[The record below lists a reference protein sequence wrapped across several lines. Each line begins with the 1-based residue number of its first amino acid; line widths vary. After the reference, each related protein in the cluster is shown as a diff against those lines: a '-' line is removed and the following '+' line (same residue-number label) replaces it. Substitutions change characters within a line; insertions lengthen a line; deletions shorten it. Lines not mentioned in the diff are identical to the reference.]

1 MRRSGPGSS
10 SASAG
15 DDNGDDSDDDD
26 NDDDDDDDDDV
37 SMDHHVN
44 SLAVNSQQ
52 LSPGSTNLVS
62 MSKRRVDRW
71 GGQIIIMMMMMMI
84 MMMTGLGSVRIKR
97 THTSSPDSKPAG
109 RGETPE
115 TWRRGQENQNLLIVI
130 PLF

>member
-1 MRRSGPGSS
+1 MMRRSGPGSS

-15 DDNGDDSDDDD
+15 DDNDDDS
-26 NDDDDDDDDDV
+26 DDDDDDV

-71 GGQIIIMMMMMMI
+71 GRQIIMMVMIMMMMK
-84 MMMTGLGSVRIKR
+84 L
-97 THTSSPDSKPAG
+97 
-109 RGETPE
+109 
-115 TWRRGQENQNLLIVI
+115 
-130 PLF
+130 

>member
-15 DDNGDDSDDDD
+15 DDNDDDS
-26 NDDDDDDDDDV
+26 DDDDDDDV

-62 MSKRRVDRW
+62 MSKRRVDR
-71 GGQIIIMMMMMMI
+71 
-84 MMMTGLGSVRIKR
+84 
-97 THTSSPDSKPAG
+97 
-109 RGETPE
+109 
-115 TWRRGQENQNLLIVI
+115 
-130 PLF
+130 

>member
-1 MRRSGPGSS
+1 MMRRSGPGSS

-15 DDNGDDSDDDD
+15 GD

-71 GGQIIIMMMMMMI
+71 GGQIIMMMMIMMI
-84 MMMTGLGSVRIKR
+84 MMMTGLGSVRTRR

-109 RGETPE
+109 RGGTPE

>member
-15 DDNGDDSDDDD
+15 GDNDDDSDDDD
-26 NDDDDDDDDDV
+26 DNDDV

-71 GGQIIIMMMMMMI
+71 GGQIIMMVMMMMMK
-84 MMMTGLGSVRIKR
+84 L
-97 THTSSPDSKPAG
+97 
-109 RGETPE
+109 
-115 TWRRGQENQNLLIVI
+115 
-130 PLF
+130 

>member
-15 DDNGDDSDDDD
+15 DDNDDDSDD
-26 NDDDDDDDDDV
+26 DDDDDDDDDV

-71 GGQIIIMMMMMMI
+71 GGQIIMMMI
-84 MMMTGLGSVRIKR
+84 MMMKL
-97 THTSSPDSKPAG
+97 
-109 RGETPE
+109 
-115 TWRRGQENQNLLIVI
+115 
-130 PLF
+130 